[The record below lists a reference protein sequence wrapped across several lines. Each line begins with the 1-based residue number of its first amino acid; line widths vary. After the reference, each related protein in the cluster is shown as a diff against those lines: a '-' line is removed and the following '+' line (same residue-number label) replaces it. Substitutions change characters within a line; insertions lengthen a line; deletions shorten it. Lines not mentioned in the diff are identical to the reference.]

1 MNAIFLT
8 PTTAIVNA
16 MLPTLMALIP
26 DDIMQTALDKL
37 LDTVEDAIAKSETK
51 VDDALV
57 LPLLAALRQKLDV
70 PDND

>member
-37 LDTVEDAIAKSETK
+37 LDAVEDAIAKSETK

-57 LPLLAALRQKLDV
+57 LPLLASLRV
-70 PDND
+70 

>member
-37 LDTVEDAIAKSETK
+37 LDAVEDAIAKSETK

-57 LPLLAALRQKLDV
+57 LPLLASLRVKLDV

>member
-37 LDTVEDAIAKSETK
+37 LDAVEDAT
-51 VDDALV
+51 L
-57 LPLLAALRQKLDV
+57 
-70 PDND
+70 

>member
-37 LDTVEDAIAKSETK
+37 LDAVEDAIAKSETK

-57 LPLLAALRQKLDV
+57 LPLLAALRQKLNV